1 MNTARYIIGID
12 LGTTNSAVTY
22 IDTHEHDII
31 LHSLLIPQNIS
42 ANEIS
47 KFKTLPSFVYF
58 PIKNSDEGEELSDK
72 PLVGVY
78 SREQSLLQP
87 DRVIA
92 SSKSWLCHNKVDR
105 RSGILPWHGAED
117 IEPITPVEASSLL
130 LQHMKNSWNQQFTKD
145 DFSNQQIIITVPAS
159 FDETAR
165 ALTAEAI
172 EMAGIK
178 NVALLEEPQSA
189 FYAWLYHHEDKWKT
203 LLNEHQQVLVCDIG
217 GGTSDFSLIGINREN
232 QDLNFQR
239 IAVGEHLLLGGDNLD
254 IALAYFLE
262 PHFSQ
267 SKTLSPKDWGKLI
280 SQCRNAKENLFQ
292 KDGPKFWPITLASS
306 GKSLIA
312 NTLKKDLSKED
323 AAKLFL
329 DGFLPLCDFD
339 DAPISQQTGF
349 QEFGLPYASDSAM
362 SKHLAAFLKKSL
374 LPNQIP
380 TAVLFNG
387 GFFEAPLF
395 KERIK
400 QILNQWFKKDIV
412 ELKADA
418 LDLAVSQ
425 GAAYYG
431 LARRGRIKKIEGG
444 LPRATFIG
452 LLDKNGQ
459 QKALCLAP
467 LGMEESTVIKINEF
481 TFHLR
486 VNMPV
491 EFPIYSTKGMAH
503 IKPGDLIDTTNLTSG
518 VPIRSFLKTGK
529 KNKSKAKD
537 IEVFLQCQFSALGTL
552 EIFCHEVNGDR
563 QWKLEFDTKHYDSQN
578 IETIGSEIKTPLM
591 LFNEEIIK
599 KIEEEIN
606 LVFSDS
612 KNNPESL
619 MKKIETITGK
629 NRWTW
634 DLVFLRQ
641 LWAFLIDKK
650 DGRKLSPAHE
660 ERWLNFTGFC
670 LRPGYGVE
678 MDDWRV
684 LQTWNVFMDGITFEN
699 NSQSTS
705 EWFLFWNR
713 IAGGLNGF
721 QQRELASQYIAAI
734 KAQVNIQTN
743 NSLNTNLG
751 KAKKLQLGPG
761 EKSQFYRLMGNLED
775 LPLKDKK
782 EIIHYILRQI
792 KKFGIQDA
800 NYTGIWSLGRIATRS
815 PLYGALNNVI
825 AIRYV
830 KQILQE
836 LQTFDNYRQQDL
848 FAIASMGRK
857 TGDRYRDLDN
867 EDRTNLAEWLKNQK
881 ATDEHISL
889 ILEGSDFNEDDRN
902 LIFGEKLPT
911 GLRIK

>member
-1 MNTARYIIGID
+1 MSNERYIIGID

-31 LHSLLIPQNIS
+31 LHSLLLKQQIS
-42 ANEIS
+42 ANETNQ
-47 KFKTLPSFVYF
+47 FKTLPSFVYF
-58 PIKNSDEGEELSDK
+58 PIKNTEVSDVNTEKSV
-72 PLVGVY
+72 VGVY
-78 SREQSLLQP
+78 AREQSLLQP
-87 DRVIA
+87 DRVIS

-117 IEPITPVEASSLL
+117 IESLTPIQASSLL
-130 LQHMKNSWNQQFTKD
+130 LQHMKDCWNQRFPND
-145 DFSNQQIIITVPAS
+145 EFSNQQIIITVPAS

-172 EMAGIK
+172 ELAGIK
-178 NVALLEEPQSA
+178 NVALLEEPQAA
-189 FYAWLYHHEDKWKT
+189 FYAWLFHHETQWKE
-203 LLNEHQQVLVCDIG
+203 LLKDHEQVLVCDIG

-254 IALAYFLE
+254 IALAYHLE

-267 SKTLSPKDWGKLI
+267 TKSLSPKDWGKLI
-280 SQCRNAKENLFQ
+280 SQCRNAKETLFQ
-292 KDGPKFWPITLASS
+292 KEGPATWPITLASS

-312 NTLKKDLSKED
+312 NTLKKDLKKED
-323 AAKLFL
+323 AAQLFL
-329 DGFLPLCDFD
+329 EGFLPICEYNDN
-339 DAPISQQTGF
+339 PSSQQSGF

-362 SKHLAAFLKKSL
+362 TKHLAAFLRKSL
-374 LPNQIP
+374 PANQKP

-400 QILNQWFKKDIV
+400 QALKHWFQKDII
-412 ELKADA
+412 ELKTEA

-452 LLDKNGQ
+452 ILDKDGK
-459 QKALCLAP
+459 QKALCIAP
-467 LGMEESTVIKINEF
+467 LGMEESNVVKINDY

-486 VNMPV
+486 INMPV
-491 EFPIYSTKGMAH
+491 EFPIYSTKGMAQ
-503 IKPGDLIDTTNLTSG
+503 IKPGDLIETTNLTSG
-518 VPIRSFLKTGK
+518 IPIRSFLKTGK

-537 IEVFLQCQFSALGTL
+537 IEVYLQCQFSALGTL

-563 QWKLEFDTKHYDSQN
+563 QWKLEFDTKHFDSSQ
-578 IETIGSEIKTPLM
+578 IENQSTDLKATLLLFSED
-591 LFNEEIIK
+591 IIK
-599 KIEEEIN
+599 KIEDEIN
-606 LVFSDS
+606 ITFSDAKS
-612 KNNPESL
+612 NPESL

-629 NRWTW
+629 SRWTW

-641 LWAFLIDKK
+641 LWSFLIEKK
-650 DGRKLSPAHE
+650 EGRKISPAHE

-670 LRPGYGVE
+670 LRPGYGVV

-684 LQTWNVFMDGITFEN
+684 MQTWNIFMDGISFPN

-734 KAQVNIQTN
+734 KAQVNIQNN
-743 NSLNTNLG
+743 NSLNTNMG

-761 EKSQFYRLMGNLED
+761 EKSQFYRLMGNLEE
-775 LPLKDKK
+775 LPLKDKR

-800 NYTGIWSLGRIATRS
+800 NYTGIWSLGRIATRT
-815 PLYGALNNVI
+815 PLYGGLNNVI
-825 AIRYV
+825 GNKYV
-830 KQILQE
+830 KQILVE
-836 LQTFDNYRQQDL
+836 LQAYDNYRQQDL

-857 TGDRYRDLDN
+857 TGDRYRDLEE
-867 EDRTNLAEWLKNQK
+867 EDRLQLAEWLKQQK

-911 GLRIK
+911 GLRIL

>member
-1 MNTARYIIGID
+1 MNTSRYIIGID
-12 LGTTNSAVTY
+12 LGTTNSALTY

-31 LHSLLIPQNIS
+31 LHSLLIPQHIS
-42 ANEIS
+42 PNEIS
-47 KFKTLPSFVYF
+47 KFKTLPSFIYF
-58 PIKNSDEGEELSDK
+58 PIKNTDDTIELKNK
-72 PLVGVY
+72 PIVGVY
-78 SREQSLLQP
+78 AREQSLLQP

-105 RSGILPWHGAED
+105 RTGILPWHGAED
-117 IEPITPVEASSLL
+117 IEPLTPIEASSLL
-130 LQHMKNSWNQQFTKD
+130 LQHLKDSWEQQFPND
-145 DFSNQQIIITVPAS
+145 NFENQQIIITVPAS

-172 EMAGIK
+172 ELAGIK
-178 NVALLEEPQSA
+178 NVALLEEPQAA
-189 FYAWLYHHEDKWKT
+189 FYAWLAHHEKNWKE
-203 LLNEHQQVLVCDIG
+203 LLGAHQQVLVCDIG
-217 GGTSDFSLIGINREN
+217 GGTSDFSLIGINKEN

-254 IALAYFLE
+254 IALAYHLE
-262 PHFSQ
+262 SNFNK
-267 SKTLSPKDWGKLI
+267 SKSLSPKDWGKLI
-280 SQCRNAKENLFQ
+280 SQCRQAKENLLQ
-292 KDGPKFWPITLASS
+292 NDGPNNWPITLTFS
-306 GKSLIA
+306 GKSLVG
-312 NTLKKDLSKED
+312 NTIKKDSQKEEV
-323 AAKLFL
+323 ANLFL
-329 DGFLPLCDFD
+329 NGFLPICQDSD
-339 DAPISQQTGF
+339 TPISQKTGF
-349 QEFGLPYASDSAM
+349 QEFGLPYASDSAIT
-362 SKHLAAFLKKSL
+362 KHLAIFLKKSL

-380 TAVLFNG
+380 SAVLFNG

-395 KERIK
+395 KERILK
-400 QILNQWFKKDIV
+400 ILNQWFQKDLV
-412 ELKADA
+412 ELKAEA
-418 LDLAVSQ
+418 LDLAVAQ

-452 LLDKNGQ
+452 ILDKNGQ
-459 QKALCLAP
+459 PKALSLAP
-467 LGMEESTVIKINEF
+467 LGMEENNIIKINDF

-503 IKPGDLIDTTNLTSG
+503 IKPGDLIETKNLTSG

-537 IEVFLQCQFSALGTL
+537 IEVFLQCEFSALGTL
-552 EIFCHEVNGDR
+552 DIFCHEVNGDR
-563 QWKLEFDTKHYDSQN
+563 QWKLEFDTKHFDSQQ
-578 IETIGSEIKTPLM
+578 IENLGSGVKKPPM
-591 LFNEEIIK
+591 LFNEDITK
-599 KIEEEIN
+599 KAEEEIN
-606 LVFSDS
+606 LTFTDNKS
-612 KNNPESL
+612 NPESL
-619 MKKIETITGK
+619 IKKIETLTGK
-629 NRWTW
+629 NRFAW
-634 DLVFLRQ
+634 DLLFLRQ
-641 LWAFLIDKK
+641 LWSFLMEKK
-650 DGRKLSPAHE
+650 EGRKLSAAHE

-684 LQTWNVFMDGITFEN
+684 LQSWNIFMDGIIFTN

-734 KAQVNIQTN
+734 KAQINIQN
-743 NSLNTNLG
+743 NNALNTNLG

-761 EKSQFYRLMGNLED
+761 EKAQFYRLMGNLEE

-782 EIIHYILRQI
+782 EIFHYILRQI

-800 NYTGIWSLGRIATRS
+800 NYTGIWSLGRIASRS
-815 PLYGALNNVI
+815 PLYGQLNNVI
-825 AIRYV
+825 GIKYV
-830 KQILQE
+830 KQILEE
-836 LQTFDNYRQQDL
+836 LQNYNNFRPQDL

-857 TGDRYRDLDN
+857 TGDRYRDLED
-867 EDRTNLAEWLKNQK
+867 EDRMELANWLKQQK
-881 ATDEHISL
+881 ASDEHINL

-902 LIFGEKLPT
+902 LIFGEKLPS